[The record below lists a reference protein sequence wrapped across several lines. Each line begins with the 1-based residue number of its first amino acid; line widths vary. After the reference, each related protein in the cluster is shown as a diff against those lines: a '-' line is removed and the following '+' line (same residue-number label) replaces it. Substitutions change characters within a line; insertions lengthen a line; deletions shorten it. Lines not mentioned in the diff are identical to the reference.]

1 MPWIGIRGI
10 VCLPGASTG
19 SAFWA
24 GWRSRPPSEFR
35 SILSGV
41 TAHLSLAVLN
51 LISAL
56 ILVAPVTLGLAGLES
71 GRREASLGK
80 RALHLRVVRF
90 GTGAPVSWWRALA
103 RNALKVAVPWIIGH
117 AAVYGIVS
125 AGAGTVPA
133 PVWLLTAVAYA
144 LPIAYIVTLFVGSGR
159 TPYDRIAGTMV
170 VR

>member
-1 MPWIGIRGI
+1 MDRHPWNRLLAWGIDWLCILGWVAITAAVGI
-10 VCLPGASTG
+10 PLY
-19 SAFWA
+19 
-24 GWRSRPPSEFR
+24 
-35 SILSGV
+35 LSGV

-133 PVWLLTAVAYA
+133 PVWLLTAAAYA